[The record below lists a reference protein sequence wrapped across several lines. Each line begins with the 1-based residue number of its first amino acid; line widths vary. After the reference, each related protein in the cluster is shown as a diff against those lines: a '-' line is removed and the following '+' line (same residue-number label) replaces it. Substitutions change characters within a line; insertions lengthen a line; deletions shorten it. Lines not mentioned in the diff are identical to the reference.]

1 MRHLVS
7 PSANVHAISQ
17 LFATVRNHGV
27 LIYELGR
34 RDVAD
39 RYVGRFL
46 GILWAV
52 VNPAL
57 QLSIYVSLFTF
68 VFGTRIDGNATSG
81 LNSVVYIFAGLISWF
96 FTIEVLGKSVD
107 LLRANAPLLKQI
119 VFPVEVLPLKTC
131 VAGVLVQLAYI
142 LVLLILLGSAM
153 PRNVPAML
161 ELLPVALLIQFV
173 LLSGIAFFLSLAG
186 LAIPD
191 LKEVVQF
198 FTTTGLFLT
207 PILYSPLQLD
217 HLPRPLI
224 MLIASNP
231 FSHVVWC
238 YQDAIYFGEIRHG
251 ASWLIASIL
260 AIVVLTLG
268 FRAFVKVKPYFVEQ
282 F

>member
-1 MRHLVS
+1 MRHLAS
-7 PSANVHAISQ
+7 PSANIDALSQ

-27 LIYELGR
+27 LIYELSR
-34 RDVAD
+34 RDVAE

-46 GILWAV
+46 GLFWAI

-57 QLSIYVSLFTF
+57 QLGLYVSLFTF
-68 VFGTRIDGNATSG
+68 VFRTRIDGNSTSS
-81 LNSVVYIFAGLISWF
+81 LNSVVYIFAGLIPWF
-96 FTIEVLGKSVD
+96 FTVEVLGKSVD
-107 LLRANAPLLKQI
+107 LLRTNAPLLKQI
-119 VFPVEVLPLKTC
+119 VFPVEILPLKTC
-131 VAGVLVQLAYI
+131 VAGVLIQFAYI
-142 LVLLILLGSAM
+142 LVLLILLGSVM
-153 PRNVPAML
+153 PRNLPAAL
-161 ELLPVALLIQFV
+161 VLLPAALLVQFV

-207 PILYSPLQLD
+207 PILYSPQQLD

-224 MLIASNP
+224 ILIASNP

-238 YQDAIYFGEIRHG
+238 YQDAIYFGEVRHG
-251 ASWLIASIL
+251 ASWLITSGFAIL
-260 AIVVLTLG
+260 VLTLG